1 MTSILI
7 ALYLFF
13 SPLHVPDMSH
23 RWPMLTVAAEAR
35 AFQVTYAGEPDE
47 YPDGAYC
54 TPNGTN
60 FKGLQ
65 TPDNP
70 CKCHLVMRSAT
81 NDGCCEI
88 LQANDAVCKQFCHE
102 HHCACP
108 RECVKNE

>member
-1 MTSILI
+1 MTWLV
-7 ALYLFF
+7 ALYLLF
-13 SPLHVPDMSH
+13 SPLHVPKAPITPTLD
-23 RWPMLTVAAEAR
+23 RYVGFA
-35 AFQVTYAGEPDE
+35 QVTYAGEPDE

-54 TPNGTN
+54 TPAGTN
-60 FKGLQ
+60 YKGLQ

-88 LQANDAVCKQFCHE
+88 LQANDATCRQFCHE

-108 RECVKNE
+108 RECVKEQ